1 MFAILL
7 LVINLALAQSATIQL
22 DKQLVAVSD
31 LTNYNLK
38 FYYNLKIYNLKHQMY
53 KSNMGW
59 FS

>member
-7 LVINLALAQSATIQL
+7 LVINLALAQSATHQL

-31 LTNYNLK
+31 LTNYTLK
-38 FYYNLKIYNLKHQMY
+38 FYHNLKIYNLQHQMY
-53 KSNMGW
+53 KSNLGW